1 MGLILFLIYTA
12 DFATATIA
20 DDRALLSSNID
31 LTIGLHQLQYHLYN
45 IESKNNVK
53 IKINQTKSAQVTFTN
68 K

>member
-1 MGLILFLIYTA
+1 MGPILYLIYTTGL
-12 DFATATIA
+12 ATATIA
-20 DDRALLSSNID
+20 DDRALLSSHID
-31 LTIGLHQLQYHLYN
+31 LTIRLHQLQYHLYN